1 MISLIEVIE
10 GSGLGYGVYPM
21 IAKRKLYPL
30 LISRVSGIETSE
42 ATPRAQALALATWNG
57 R

>member
-30 LISRVSGIETSE
+30 LISRMF
-42 ATPRAQALALATWNG
+42 ATQRLLNERSDTLA
-57 R
+57 